1 MLIHAGKYGRES
13 KFKKAENTQTKHNPE
28 NLPMQIQQNKTT
40 QFSHILRHSA
50 KKQGGLILQYSEGHT
65 GPRYK

>member
-28 NLPMQIQQNKTT
+28 NLPMQMQQNKTT
-40 QFSHILRHSA
+40 QFSRILRHSA
-50 KKQGGLILQYSEGHT
+50 TQQGGLILQYSDT
-65 GPRYK
+65 NSQP